1 MKQDRVD
8 EPRVDIIAVDDN
20 PVNLRVLD
28 AMLVQRGYKVR
39 SVTNGAIAIQAAKAK
54 PPDLILL
61 DIMMPDLDGYQ
72 VCKQLQA
79 DERTREIP
87 VIFISALNDALDKV
101 KAFQVGGADYISKP
115 FQMEEVIAR
124 IDNQLKL
131 RSLAKQLSQQNAQL
145 QQEIQ
150 ERQRA
155 EEETQLLLTVTQEI
169 SSTPDFETALAVAL
183 ERVCQV
189 SGWSYGEAWIPSLDG
204 SVLECSPAWYCNAA
218 ELDGEMQQAI
228 ARFRYRRQALVRR
241 PEEGLV
247 GRVWAGGE
255 PEYIENF
262 AEEGKNHYLRD
273 REAQLFGIKSALA
286 VPIVVPPIVS
296 RNRYEPG
303 RVLAVLV
310 FFLLESSTQSSTQET
325 QENERLAELI
335 SSVATQL
342 GNVMQQKQTEAE
354 LRGLFSAMDD
364 SIRVYDKNGKCLKT
378 VTSGRSATAGNSQ
391 DALAGRQ
398 LENLSPDTAA
408 MELEAIAR
416 SLATQKTQTIE
427 YSNLVNNR
435 LTWFSAKI
443 SPLSDKTAIFVA
455 RDITARKQAE
465 DEVRLLQ
472 EIGRAISA
480 APDFDSALAVT
491 LSQVCQTTG
500 WVYGEA
506 WVPAADGTALECSS
520 SWYRPSVGLDPSL
533 SADIDRFRNYS
544 EVLTFVRHQG
554 LPGHIWIAGTPE
566 WLTDFSMADDAFLR
580 LELARECGLQSAFGV
595 PISVSSDWQLESSTS
610 QDDNLSTDTN
620 AEREAL
626 FVSLSSR
633 GSSALVL
640 AVLIFFTVESR
651 PQDERMS
658 QLVATIA
665 AQLGTV
671 LQQKKAEAE
680 LRALFS
686 AMTDV
691 VLVRDA
697 SGCCLKVAPTNSPNW
712 YKKPEELL
720 GRMLHEDLPLEQADL
735 IFSSIKTSL
744 ATRKTQNIEYSLP
757 IAGQEVWLAETISP
771 MTDDTAILVARDIT
785 SRKQTEEALRL
796 GEERLQ
802 LALEGSALG
811 IWDWHVANNQIYL
824 SPEWKALLGYEVD
837 EIDDNLSFWEQ
848 LVHPDDLT
856 SVWEALSRHL
866 EAETPVFQEEFRMKA
881 KSGEWRWILSHGK
894 VFERDRAGKPLRM
907 TGTHKDITE
916 RKQVEQA
923 IQQRAQSE
931 RLLGQISRT
940 FIDRDVNAAI
950 QFALAALGGHTN
962 ADRSY
967 ALRYSDDRTALSN
980 THEWCRAGVRSL
992 KAELQNVPLSPC
1004 QWLYAPLLNGEVVQ
1018 IASIADLPP
1027 EAAPECEI
1035 LKRNAVQ
1042 SLINVPMV
1050 YLGKVVG
1057 CIGLES
1063 VRSPRV
1069 WTKEEIRLLT
1079 LVSETIAIGF
1089 AQAEAE
1095 SKRQQAEAA
1104 MRLAKQQSERLLLNI
1119 LPRSIA
1125 DQLKQ
1130 ATGAIAQQ
1138 FEDVAILF
1146 ADIVGFTPLSAQ
1158 MSPIQLVNLLN
1169 GVFSAFD
1176 KLADRYGLEKIKTI
1190 GDAYMVV
1197 SGLPRPQE
1205 KTPEASPC
1213 RIAEMALAMQ
1223 EAMQD
1228 FHTESGESLQLR
1240 IGINAGPVVAGVIG
1254 IKKFSY
1260 DLWGDAVNVASRM
1273 ESQGKPGKIQ
1283 VTAELYERL
1292 KDRFIFEKRGEIE
1305 VKGRGEMTT
1314 YWLVGKRE
1322 SRTSLKSDEKS

>member
-28 AMLVQRGYKVR
+28 GMLVQRGYKVR

-61 DIMMPDLDGYQ
+61 DIMMPELDGYE

-87 VIFISALNDALDKV
+87 VIFISALNDAVDKV

-131 RSLAKQLSQQNAQL
+131 RSLSKQLSEQNAQL

-169 SSTPDFETALAVAL
+169 SSTPDFESALAVAL

-204 SVLECSPAWYCNAA
+204 TALECSPAWYCNAT
-218 ELDGEMQQAI
+218 ELEGEMQQAL
-228 ARFRYRRQALVRR
+228 ARFRYRRQKQVRK
-241 PEEGLV
+241 PHEGII

-255 PEYIENF
+255 PEYVENI
-262 AEEGKNHYLRD
+262 AREGKNHYLRA
-273 REAQLFGIKSALA
+273 REAQLCGIKSALA
-286 VPIVVPPIVS
+286 VPIVVPPIVTQKY
-296 RNRYEPG
+296 YEPG

-310 FFLLESSTQSSTQET
+310 FFLLESSARFSI

-342 GNVMQQKQTEAE
+342 GKVMQQKQTEAE

-364 SIRVYDKNGKCLKT
+364 SIRVYDKNGRCLKT
-378 VTSGRSATAGNSQ
+378 VTSGRNAAKSNNPE
-391 DALAGRQ
+391 ALASSE
-398 LENLSPDTAA
+398 LEHLSPETAA

-416 SLATQKTQTIE
+416 SLATQTTQTIE
-427 YSNLVNNR
+427 YSILVNNR
-435 LTWFSAKI
+435 PTWFSAKI

-465 DEVRLLQ
+465 DEVRLLLD
-472 EIGRAISA
+472 IGRAISA

-506 WVPAADGTALECSS
+506 WVPAADGTAIECSS
-520 SWYRPSVGLDPSL
+520 SWYRPPVGIDPTLASNL
-533 SADIDRFRNYS
+533 DRFRNYS

-554 LPGHIWIAGTPE
+554 LPGQIWIAGTPQ
-566 WLTDFSMADDAFLR
+566 WMTDFSTADDAFLR

-595 PISVSSDWQLESSTS
+595 PISVSSDWQLESKSS
-610 QDDNLSTDTN
+610 QDENLAAN
-620 AEREAL
+620 AQKEAL
-626 FVSLSSR
+626 FASLSSR

-658 QLVATIA
+658 QLVAAIA

-680 LRALFS
+680 LRALFA

-712 YKKPEELL
+712 YKKPEALL

-735 IFSSIKTSL
+735 ILSSIKSSL
-744 ATRKTQNIEYSLP
+744 STRKTLNIEYSLP
-757 IAGQEVWLAETISP
+757 IGGQEVWLAETISP

-785 SRKQTEEALRL
+785 NRKQTEEALRL

-824 SPEWKALLGYEVD
+824 SPEWKAILGYEVD
-837 EIDDNLSFWEQ
+837 EIDDSISFWEQ
-848 LVHPDDLT
+848 LVHPDDFPA
-856 SVWEALSRHL
+856 VWEALGSHL
-866 EAETPVFQEEFRMKA
+866 DAEIPIFQEEFRMKA

-907 TGTHKDITE
+907 TGTHKDVTE

-923 IQQRAQSE
+923 IQERAQSD

-950 QFALAALGGHTN
+950 QFALAALGGHTD

-967 ALRYSDDRTALSN
+967 VMRYSDDRTVLTN

-992 KAELQNVPLSPC
+992 KAELQNVPLAPC
-1004 QWLYAPLLNGEVVQ
+1004 QGLYAPLLNGEVVQ
-1018 IASIADLPP
+1018 IPSIADLPP
-1027 EAAPECEI
+1027 EAAAECQI
-1035 LKRNAVQ
+1035 LHRNAVQ

-1063 VRSPRV
+1063 ARSHRV

-1138 FEDVAILF
+1138 FDDVAILF

-1205 KTPEASPC
+1205 KAAEANPR

-1223 EAMQD
+1223 EVMQD
-1228 FHTESGESLQLR
+1228 FHTESGELLQLR
-1240 IGINAGPVVAGVIG
+1240 IGINLGSVVAGVIG

-1273 ESQGKPGKIQ
+1273 ESQGKPGRIQ

-1292 KDRFIFEKRGEIE
+1292 KDRFIFIKRGEIE

-1314 YWLVGKRE
+1314 YWLTGKRE
-1322 SRTSLKSDEKS
+1322 PPDPSQR